1 MHHLFFFNFYNLYW
15 IIQFGFTSIF
25 VQIPILIIKKKN
37 NKKIETLR
45 EINSVIWIFEHFPI
59 SFLGKKK
66 KKKTVNKIGDF

>member
-1 MHHLFFFNFYNLYW
+1 MF
-15 IIQFGFTSIF
+15 S
-25 VQIPILIIKKKN
+25 QIPILIIKKKN

>member
-1 MHHLFFFNFYNLYW
+1 MF
-15 IIQFGFTSIF
+15 S
-25 VQIPILIIKKKN
+25 QIPILIIKKKN

-59 SFLGKKK
+59 SFPGKK